1 METVFTPVSA
11 AIGGFMIG
19 LAALL
24 LLWLNGRIAGV
35 SGILG
40 AALSERGPQSYWRW
54 FFLAGLLAGG
64 AVVLHTVVGV
74 EQVVMRA
81 SPVTLVI
88 AGLLV
93 GYGTR
98 LGSGCTS
105 GHGVCGIGRL
115 SPRSLAAT
123 AVFMAVAVAT
133 VFVQRHLLG

>member
-1 METVFTPVSA
+1 MATDFTPWMSLLGGA
-11 AIGGFMIG
+11 LIGA
-19 LAALL
+19 AALL

-40 AALSERGPQSYWRW
+40 GALSERGDERRWRLL
-54 FFLAGLLAGG
+54 FLLGLIGAGAAGLYAW
-64 AVVLHTVVGV
+64 VGV
-74 EQVVMRA
+74 EQVQLRTGWA
-81 SPVTLVI
+81 QLLL

-115 SPRSLAAT
+115 SPRSLVAT
-123 AVFMAVAVAT
+123 AVFMVTAIIT
-133 VFVQRHLLG
+133 VWLQRHVF